1 MRLSAIIASS
11 LVIIMGSLS
20 ILFISC
26 SDGDEADA
34 LLHASEG
41 LWNAIQKNDM
51 KELSPFVLTK
61 DEYQQLM
68 IAAPG
73 AYYER
78 KIAVWSSKVNY
89 QARILKHQLVKFAV
103 STAGTPDSA
112 RFGKER
118 TLYDLAETTWLFSF
132 DDDTI
137 GVKVGQWVQIG
148 SDWKLLFPESEVSL
162 PYRTFEDA
170 PPSLGPF
177 EGIWAVTTSCDLS
190 AHMKYVHGR
199 LSDLG
204 VDYKI
209 WRSQTELDAVTRQ
222 AIKESGQ
229 NVPDTGFVGIVSPLS
244 EGNESVMRKL
254 LGRGEIALRLEA
266 NPSQSYPFIISGLDD
281 RGEKITLTP
290 KVGFSGN
297 SFSMVDRALGSE
309 SEDTLKCFASY
320 DGNASSILAQ
330 FTATNIGKICG
341 ITLDDSIVSTF
352 EISKVCREELILP
365 LPSEHGFW
373 NLAYL
378 TLRSGSISWRDCP
391 SDDRH
396 PIIVTRVK

>member
-1 MRLSAIIASS
+1 
-11 LVIIMGSLS
+11 
-20 ILFISC
+20 
-26 SDGDEADA
+26 
-34 LLHASEG
+34 
-41 LWNAIQKNDM
+41 
-51 KELSPFVLTK
+51 
-61 DEYQQLM
+61 
-68 IAAPG
+68 
-73 AYYER
+73 
-78 KIAVWSSKVNY
+78 
-89 QARILKHQLVKFAV
+89 
-103 STAGTPDSA
+103 
-112 RFGKER
+112 
-118 TLYDLAETTWLFSF
+118 
-132 DDDTI
+132 
-137 GVKVGQWVQIG
+137 
-148 SDWKLLFPESEVSL
+148 
-162 PYRTFEDA
+162 
-170 PPSLGPF
+170 
-177 EGIWAVTTSCDLS
+177 
-190 AHMKYVHGR
+190 
-199 LSDLG
+199 
-204 VDYKI
+204 
-209 WRSQTELDAVTRQ
+209 
-222 AIKESGQ
+222 
-229 NVPDTGFVGIVSPLS
+229 
-244 EGNESVMRKL
+244 MRKL